1 MFLQIVIAF
10 ISIVSLVSL
19 HELGHFLVAKKF
31 GVRVEELGIG
41 YPPRIFGKKIGETI
55 YSINLIPFGAFVRLP
70 GEIEES
76 KDPRSFSQQSLGRR
90 ALITLGGV
98 IAFWVIAVVLL
109 SSLSFLGT
117 PTVVGDEDSSFLIDP
132 KVQIVDVSQDS
143 PAQLAGLEVGDVIR
157 KMSFGEELSSI
168 LTIREIQG
176 FTNTHLEEKIT
187 LTIERGG
194 EVLSI
199 PLIPRA
205 NPPSGEGAM
214 GVALVRT
221 AIKKYPWYL
230 APWQGILATGNL
242 TLNIVRGY
250 ITAIVNVF
258 KRVPTGIQMVGPIGV
273 SRMLAQAQQM
283 GVNYFISFL
292 SMIAIYLAVFNIL
305 PIPPFDGGKLLF
317 LGIEA
322 IRKKPVSVKIE
333 QNITASLFVLLLIL
347 MVWVTINDIRA
358 IF

>member
-1 MFLQIVIAF
+1 MFLQITIAF

-31 GVRVEELGIG
+31 GVRVEEFGIG

-76 KDPRSFSQQSLGRR
+76 EDPRSFSRQSLGRR

-98 IAFWVIAVVLL
+98 IAFWAIATILL
-109 SSLSFLGT
+109 SSLAFLGT
-117 PTVVGDEDSSFLIDP
+117 PTVVGDEDSSFLINP

-205 NPPSGEGAM
+205 NPPSGEGPM

-242 TLNIVRGY
+242 TLSIVRGY

-258 KRVPTGIQMVGPIGV
+258 KGVPTGIQMVGPIGV

-283 GVNYFISFL
+283 GVNYFINFL

>member
-1 MFLQIVIAF
+1 MFLEIAIAF

-31 GVRVEELGIG
+31 GVRVEEFGIG

-76 KDPRSFSQQSLGRR
+76 KDPRSFSRQSLGRR

-98 IAFWVIAVVLL
+98 IAFWGIAVILL
-109 SSLSFLGT
+109 SLISFLGA
-117 PTVVGDEDSSFLIDP
+117 PTVVEDEDSSFLIDP

-157 KMSFGEELSSI
+157 KMSFGEELLLI

-176 FTNTHLEEKIT
+176 FTNTHLGEKIT
-187 LTIERGG
+187 LIIERGE
-194 EVLSI
+194 EVLET
-199 PLIPRA
+199 PLTPRA
-205 NPPSGEGAM
+205 NPPSGEGPM

-230 APWQGILATGNL
+230 APWQGILTTGNL
-242 TLNIVRGY
+242 TIGIIQGY

-258 KRVPTGIQMVGPIGV
+258 KRVPTGIQLVGPIGV

-283 GVNYFISFL
+283 GINYFISFL
-292 SMIAIYLAVFNIL
+292 SMIAVYLAVFNIL

-317 LGIEA
+317 LGIAA
-322 IRKKPVSVKIE
+322 IRKKPVPVKIE
-333 QNITASLFVLLLIL
+333 QNITASLFILLLIL